1 MRAFAFLVLSFLLAA
16 SLPAQEDSGMTPLL
30 GKVFP
35 LAKQNDRV
43 VLTSDVLIQPRR
55 VLPAGTVL
63 RTIYTPPNKND
74 DDVQK
79 QRERFKIAEVYK
91 SPSQTIRPGGE
102 LTPEEAAAYN
112 RAYKTIWDSEDF
124 FRASF
129 ERLNRDRYRLV
140 CTLPGSEEILLEPL
154 DFPQGMFFSGSEGK
168 IRVLAVENESLAAK
182 AGITGGME
190 ILAVNGE
197 KAPST
202 LAEFAPFYLAQRD
215 KVQAGNRRFVLR
227 VRTNPEA
234 EPKEITITLPMSLN
248 SNFWESR

>member
-1 MRAFAFLVLSFLLAA
+1 
-16 SLPAQEDSGMTPLL
+16 MTPLL

-43 VLTSDVLIQPRR
+43 VLTTDVLIQPRR

-74 DDVQK
+74 ADVQK
-79 QRERFKIAEVYK
+79 QRDRSKIAEVYK
-91 SPSQTIRPGGE
+91 SPSQSIRPGSD
-102 LTPEEAAAYN
+102 LTPEEAAAFH
-112 RAYKTIWDSEDF
+112 RAYKTVWETEDY

-129 ERLNRDRYRLV
+129 ERLARDRYRLA

-154 DFPQGMFFSGSEGK
+154 DFPQGMFFGGSEGK
-168 IRVLAVENESLAAK
+168 IRVLSVENESQAAK
-182 AGITGGME
+182 AGIVGGME

-197 KAPST
+197 KAPAT
-202 LAEFAPFYLAQRD
+202 LADFAPFYLAQRE
-215 KVQAGNRRFVLR
+215 KVQAGNRRFVLQ
-227 VRTNPEA
+227 VRTAPDA
-234 EPKEITITLPMSLN
+234 DPKEITITLPMSLN